1 MNDKR
6 GTRNYGRFLQRIAKI
21 ENKSILL
28 QIPLIYGIM
37 AIDKIF
43 TDRRRENMLNFLK
56 GIVVGIGGIA
66 PGLSGSV
73 LLVILGLYQKT
84 VTAIGTLFKNFKKNI
99 LFLIPL
105 FAGFGVGVILFSKAV
120 DFLLETFE
128 MYTRFA
134 FLGLVLGTIPLFY
147 KEVKKEGF
155 SKKYYIPIVLSAAA
169 GLALFYFNKD
179 LFPTITEPNLFQS
192 VLLGVAVAGSSIVP
206 GVDSAV
212 ILSSL
217 GLYELYV
224 SSLADFNLKVLIP
237 AGVGVVVGAFVISF
251 VINKLITKHY
261 TITFSIIFG
270 LFLSIIPNVLNSS
283 CKLGLN
289 VSSVIAVV
297 IAVIGFGISFFLGD
311 IKGNIAKIK
320 KLFKK

>member
-1 MNDKR
+1 
-6 GTRNYGRFLQRIAKI
+6 
-21 ENKSILL
+21 
-28 QIPLIYGIM
+28 
-37 AIDKIF
+37 
-43 TDRRRENMLNFLK
+43 MLNFLK

-84 VTAIGTLFKNFKKNI
+84 IDAIGTIFKNFKKNVTFLFP
-99 LFLIPL
+99 LFL
-105 FAGFGVGVILFSKAV
+105 GFGVGVILFSKVV
-120 DFLLETFE
+120 DFLLENYE

-155 SKKYYIPIVLSAAA
+155 SKKYYILIAIAAIA
-169 GLALFYFNKD
+169 GFSLFYFNKN
-179 LFPTITEPNLFQS
+179 LFPTITNPNIFQS

-224 SSLADFNLKVLIP
+224 GSLADFNLQVLIP
-237 AGVGVVVGAFVISF
+237 AGVGLVIGALVISF
-251 VINKLITKHY
+251 LINKLIKRFY
-261 TITFSIIFG
+261 TGTFSIIFG

-283 CKLGLN
+283 CTLGWN
-289 VSSVIAVV
+289 INSVIS
-297 IAVIGFGISFFLGD
+297 IFILIISFGVSFFLGD
-311 IKGNIAKIK
+311 VKANVKKIK
-320 KLFKK
+320 EWFRLLKDLKQEDEIRALPKQ

>member
-1 MNDKR
+1 
-6 GTRNYGRFLQRIAKI
+6 
-21 ENKSILL
+21 
-28 QIPLIYGIM
+28 
-37 AIDKIF
+37 
-43 TDRRRENMLNFLK
+43 MLNFLK
-56 GIVVGIGGIA
+56 GIIVGIGGIA

-84 VTAIGTLFKNFKKNI
+84 IDAIGTIFKNFKKNVI
-99 LFLIPL
+99 FLFPLFL
-105 FAGFGVGVILFSKAV
+105 GFGVGVILFSKVV
-120 DFLLETFE
+120 DFLLENYE

-155 SKKYYIPIVLSAAA
+155 SKKYYILIAIAAIA
-169 GLALFYFNKD
+169 GFSLFYFNKN
-179 LFPTITEPNLFQS
+179 LFPTITNPNIFQS

-224 SSLADFNLKVLIP
+224 GSLADFNLQVLIP
-237 AGVGVVVGAFVISF
+237 AGVGLVIGALVISF
-251 VINKLITKHY
+251 LINKLIKRFY
-261 TITFSIIFG
+261 TGTFSIIFG

-283 CKLGLN
+283 CTLGWN
-289 VSSVIAVV
+289 INSVIS
-297 IAVIGFGISFFLGD
+297 IFILIISFGVSFFLGD
-311 IKGNIAKIK
+311 VKANVKKIK
-320 KLFKK
+320 EWFRLLKDLKQEDEIRALPKE

>member
-1 MNDKR
+1 
-6 GTRNYGRFLQRIAKI
+6 
-21 ENKSILL
+21 
-28 QIPLIYGIM
+28 
-37 AIDKIF
+37 
-43 TDRRRENMLNFLK
+43 MLNFLK
-56 GIVVGIGGIA
+56 GIIVGIGGIA

-84 VTAIGTLFKNFKKNI
+84 IDAIGTIFKNFKKNVTFLFP
-99 LFLIPL
+99 LFL
-105 FAGFGVGVILFSKAV
+105 GFGVGVILFSKVV
-120 DFLLETFE
+120 DFLLENYE

-155 SKKYYIPIVLSAAA
+155 SKKYYILIAIAAIA
-169 GLALFYFNKD
+169 GFSLFYFNKN
-179 LFPTITEPNLFQS
+179 LFPTITNPNIFQS

-224 SSLADFNLKVLIP
+224 GSLADFNLQVLIP
-237 AGVGVVVGAFVISF
+237 AGVGLVIGALVISF
-251 VINKLITKHY
+251 LINKLIKRFY
-261 TITFSIIFG
+261 TGTFSIIFG

-283 CKLGLN
+283 CTLGWN
-289 VSSVIAVV
+289 INSVIS
-297 IAVIGFGISFFLGD
+297 IFILIISFGVSFFLGD
-311 IKGNIAKIK
+311 VKANVKKIK
-320 KLFKK
+320 EWFRLLKDLKQEDEIRALPKE

>member
-1 MNDKR
+1 
-6 GTRNYGRFLQRIAKI
+6 
-21 ENKSILL
+21 
-28 QIPLIYGIM
+28 
-37 AIDKIF
+37 
-43 TDRRRENMLNFLK
+43 MLNFLK
-56 GIVVGIGGIA
+56 GIIVGIGGIA

-84 VTAIGTLFKNFKKNI
+84 IDAIGTIFKNFKKNVTFLFP
-99 LFLIPL
+99 LFL
-105 FAGFGVGVILFSKAV
+105 GFGVGVILFSKVV
-120 DFLLETFE
+120 DFLLENYE

-155 SKKYYIPIVLSAAA
+155 SKKYYILIAIAAIA
-169 GLALFYFNKD
+169 GFSLFYFNKN
-179 LFPTITEPNLFQS
+179 LFPTITNPNIFQS

-224 SSLADFNLKVLIP
+224 GSLADFNLQVLIP
-237 AGVGVVVGAFVISF
+237 AGVGLVIGALVISF
-251 VINKLITKHY
+251 IINKLIKRFY
-261 TITFSIIFG
+261 TGTFSIIFG

-283 CKLGLN
+283 CTLGWN
-289 VSSVIAVV
+289 INSVIS
-297 IAVIGFGISFFLGD
+297 IFILIISFGVSFFLGD
-311 IKGNIAKIK
+311 VKANVKKIK
-320 KLFKK
+320 EWFRLLKDLKQEDEIRALPKE

>member
-1 MNDKR
+1 
-6 GTRNYGRFLQRIAKI
+6 
-21 ENKSILL
+21 
-28 QIPLIYGIM
+28 
-37 AIDKIF
+37 
-43 TDRRRENMLNFLK
+43 MLNFLK
-56 GIVVGIGGIA
+56 GIIVGIGGIA

-84 VTAIGTLFKNFKKNI
+84 IDAIGTIFKNFKKNVI
-99 LFLIPL
+99 FLFPLFL
-105 FAGFGVGVILFSKAV
+105 GFGVGVILFSKVV
-120 DFLLETFE
+120 DFLLENYE

-155 SKKYYIPIVLSAAA
+155 SKKYYILIAIAAIA
-169 GLALFYFNKD
+169 GFSLFYFNKN
-179 LFPTITEPNLFQS
+179 LFPTITNPNIFQS

-224 SSLADFNLKVLIP
+224 GSLADFNLQVLIP
-237 AGVGVVVGAFVISF
+237 AGVGLVIGALVISF
-251 VINKLITKHY
+251 LINKLIKRFY
-261 TITFSIIFG
+261 TGTFSIIFG

-283 CKLGLN
+283 CTLGWN
-289 VSSVIAVV
+289 INSVIS
-297 IAVIGFGISFFLGD
+297 IFILIISFGVSFFLGD
-311 IKGNIAKIK
+311 VKANVKKIK
-320 KLFKK
+320 EWFRLLKDLKQEDEIRALPKQ

>member
-1 MNDKR
+1 
-6 GTRNYGRFLQRIAKI
+6 
-21 ENKSILL
+21 
-28 QIPLIYGIM
+28 
-37 AIDKIF
+37 
-43 TDRRRENMLNFLK
+43 MLNFLK

-84 VTAIGTLFKNFKKNI
+84 ITAIGTLFKDFKKNL

-105 FAGFGVGVILFSKAV
+105 FAGFGVGIILFSKAV
-120 DFLLETFE
+120 DYLLEHFE

-134 FLGLVLGTIPLFY
+134 FLGLVLGTVPLVY

-155 SKKYYIPIVLSAAA
+155 GKKYYIPIVLSAAA
-169 GLALFYFNKD
+169 GLCLFYFNKG
-179 LFPTITEPNLFQS
+179 LFPTVTNPNLLQS
-192 VLLGVAVAGSSIVP
+192 MLLGVAVAGSSIVP

-224 SSLADFNLKVLIP
+224 SSLANFDLSVLLP
-237 AGVGVVVGAFVISF
+237 AGVGVALGALVISF
-251 VINKLITKHY
+251 IINKLMAKFY

-270 LFLSIIPNVLNSS
+270 MFLSIIPNVLNSS
-283 CKLGLN
+283 CKLAWDGR
-289 VSSVIAVV
+289 SVVAILIAILGV
-297 IAVIGFGISFFLGD
+297 AASYCFGNIHA
-311 IKGNIAKIK
+311 IIAKIK
-320 KLFKK
+320 AKRNQ